1 MGFSSGRIGEH
12 FLDILEEL
20 RRVIRLEGQAIA
32 QLEGSL
38 GPQFVQAVEMLRAS
52 RGKIV
57 LTGVG
62 KSGLIANKIAAT
74 MVSTGT
80 PAVFLHGS
88 EGMHGDIG
96 IVAKDDIVLAVGKS
110 GESEELLALLPFIR
124 KIGAKIMAITAQS
137 QSTLAKN
144 SDVVLVTPIQEEA
157 CPLQLAPTCSTTA
170 ALVLGDALAMALMKL
185 RDFQPADFA
194 LFHPGGQLGK
204 RLILTVGDLMRK
216 GEANPVVHLQ
226 DDIRSVLCEMTEKR
240 AGAVSV
246 IDDEQRLLGL
256 MTDFDIRR
264 VLEEGKDL
272 FSLSVSEVMNPKPSW
287 VYEDEKAVKAL
298 EFMEKREKPISL
310 LPVLNRQE
318 KVVGM
323 IHVHDLISRGL

>member
-1 MGFSSGRIGEH
+1 M
-12 FLDILEEL
+12 DILEEL
-20 RRVIRLEGQAIA
+20 RRVIRLEWQAIA
-32 QLEGSL
+32 QLEQSL
-38 GPQFVQAVEMLRAS
+38 GPPFVEAVQMLQACQ
-52 RGKIV
+52 GKII

-62 KSGLIANKIAAT
+62 KSGLIANKISAT

-96 IVAKDDIVLAVGKS
+96 IVAKEDIVLAVGKS
-110 GESEELLALLPFIR
+110 GESEELLALIPFIR
-124 KIGAKIMAITAQS
+124 RIGARIIAITAQP
-137 QSTLAKN
+137 QSTLARK
-144 SDVVLVTPIQEEA
+144 SDVILVTPIQEEA
-157 CPLQLAPTCSTTA
+157 CPLKLAPTCSTTA

-185 RDFQPADFA
+185 RNFQQADFA

-216 GEANPVVHLQ
+216 GEANPVVRLQ
-226 DDIRSVLCEMTEKR
+226 DDIRTVLCEMTEKR

-246 IDDEQRLLGL
+246 IDEEYRLLGL

-264 VLEEGKDL
+264 VLEAGKDL
-272 FSLSVSEVMNPKPSW
+272 FSLSVGEVMNAKPTW

-298 EFMEKREKPISL
+298 EDMEKREKPISL
-310 LPVLNRQE
+310 FPVLNRQE